1 MTYNITLVSGILC
14 DDIVWHVHTLWDE
27 HHNKSVT
34 ICPHTMLLKY
44 QDHIVYA
51 VHWIP
56 VVYALY
62 NWRFVTQAPSP
73 LCLPWLCI
81 CKSAL
86 KHWCCGLTHYTNCDI
101 PSSHVIDLKVS
112 DSPLLFLMSKSFLM
126 SIKDSLKLFYCT
138 YVSQKWKQE

>member
-1 MTYNITLVSGILC
+1 MLVSGILH

-44 QDHIVYA
+44 QDHIAYA
-51 VHWIP
+51 VHCIP

-62 NWRFVTQAPSP
+62 SWRFVTQAPHGFAM
-73 LCLPWLCI
+73 
-81 CKSAL
+81 AL
-86 KHWCCGLTHYTNCDI
+86 YLQKCTETLWCCGLTHCTNCDI
-101 PSSHVIDLKVS
+101 PSSHVTNLKVS